1 MRKEYIEP
9 SIKAIK
15 IKTPLLYAISGEEA
29 KTEFG
34 PGTGEQPGEGT
45 PVINSFGAD
54 FDEE

>member
-1 MRKEYIEP
+1 MKKEYIEP